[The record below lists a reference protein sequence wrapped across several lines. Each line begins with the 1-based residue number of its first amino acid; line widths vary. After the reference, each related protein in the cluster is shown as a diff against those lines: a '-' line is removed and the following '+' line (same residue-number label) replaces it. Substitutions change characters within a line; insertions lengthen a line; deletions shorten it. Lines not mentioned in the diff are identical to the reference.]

1 MHLIIS
7 KRRLKYKGG
16 GRMDL
21 LSKENSTE
29 VIDPNWDNREKLNWL
44 MDRYGDMIIR
54 LAYTYVRSDQAAED
68 IAQDVFLKCYEKL
81 KDFRGDS
88 SYKTWLYKITVN
100 KCKDYKKT
108 WSFRNIIVTDVIST
122 FQKSSNGSFEQ
133 EVFMK
138 EAKQEISIKVLS
150 LPVKYREIIILYY
163 YEHLSLAEIS
173 KLLNINMN
181 TIKSR
186 LSRGKKMLEKPLKGL
201 KIHE

>member
-1 MHLIIS
+1 
-7 KRRLKYKGG
+7 
-16 GRMDL
+16 MDL